1 MPKGKKSTPTASSPA
16 TMSIRRSPTTS
27 KGYTESSISL
37 AEISVRVVEY
47 AEELATPSQGNKV
60 LDPQKCYL
68 KIAETI
74 GIRSSSAASP
84 TSLNTSPN
92 KASSTVDAKT
102 LMSRVS
108 SPTSVTQVDSQQ
120 FPPAPTGVE
129 ISNPNEKTVVA
140 PTVVASPQTTKD
152 RRSKENIV
160 KRRVFDVLHIL
171 ENTGVCRRVTPNR
184 AAGYFWYGLKS
195 LSKGLRVWQG
205 ATRQYCQQHEKTLR
219 HLKVPILSTISYMFL
234 RVCMNTSNKTT
245 TLKGAAAKIFK
256 ELLLKLKDSEDSKL
270 PTQKGVERRLYDVVS
285 VLATVGV
292 IVRTRKSISVAGEI
306 LRVGSCE
313 EHARQAMMRTKQNPH
328 KRRKPRTSEEVA
340 LDKFLKALRKSN
352 SASKKLAKKYQ
363 SGNSIKHSKSGKGST
378 KGRAATADLDAATLK
393 VKIKSKKRHATN
405 MAATL
410 ESAPKKRKTVSQS
423 FAKHRMPQEFG
434 NTVVGT
440 NVLNVYNK
448 AEEIG
453 VQMEDITLFVT
464 ALGAL

>member
-1 MPKGKKSTPTASSPA
+1 M
-16 TMSIRRSPTTS
+16 
-27 KGYTESSISL
+27 
-37 AEISVRVVEY
+37 RVVEY
-47 AEELATPSQGNKV
+47 AEEQATPSQGNKI

-74 GIRSSSAASP
+74 GIRSSSAAP
-84 TSLNTSPN
+84 ATSLNTSPN
-92 KASSTVDAKT
+92 KAPSAEAAKS

-108 SPTSVTQVDSQQ
+108 SPTSVTQVEAQQ
-120 FPPAPTGVE
+120 FPPSPTG
-129 ISNPNEKTVVA
+129 NELIKANAKVS
-140 PTVVASPQTTKD
+140 VASPETTKD

-184 AAGYFWYGLKS
+184 AAGYFWYGLKT

-205 ATRQYCQQHEKTLR
+205 ATRQYGQQHEKTLR

-234 RVCMNTSNKTT
+234 RVCMNTPNKST
-245 TLKGAAAKIFK
+245 TLKDAAAKIFK
-256 ELLLKLKDSEDSKL
+256 ELLLKLKDAEDSKL

-292 IVRTRKSISVAGEI
+292 ISRTRKSISVASEI
-306 LRVGSCE
+306 LRVGTCE

-363 SGNSIKHSKSGKGST
+363 SGDNTKHLKSGKDST
-378 KGRAATADLDAATLK
+378 KRKDLNK
-393 VKIKSKKRHATN
+393 KSKKRRVSDV
-405 MAATL
+405 AAAHRSQTL
-410 ESAPKKRKTVSQS
+410 QSPPKKRKNVSKS
-423 FAKHRMPQEFG
+423 LLKHKIPQELG
-434 NTVVGT
+434 NAVVGT
-440 NVLNVYNK
+440 NVLNVYSK

-453 VQMEDITLFVT
+453 VQLEDISLFVT

>member
-1 MPKGKKSTPTASSPA
+1 MPKGKKSTPAAFSPPA
-16 TMSIRRSPTTS
+16 MSIRSSPTTS
-27 KGYTESSISL
+27 KGFTESSISL

-47 AEELATPSQGNKV
+47 AEEQASPSQGNKI

-74 GIRSSSAASP
+74 GIRRSSAAP
-84 TSLNTSPN
+84 TTSLNTSPN
-92 KASSTVDAKT
+92 KAPSAEAAKS

-108 SPTSVTQVDSQQ
+108 SPTSVTQVDAQQ
-120 FPPAPTGVE
+120 FPPSPTG
-129 ISNPNEKTVVA
+129 NELIKANAKV
-140 PTVVASPQTTKD
+140 PVASPETTKD

-184 AAGYFWYGLKS
+184 AAGYFWYGLKT

-205 ATRQYCQQHEKTLR
+205 ATRQYGQQHEKTLR

-234 RVCMNTSNKTT
+234 RVCMNTPNKST
-245 TLKGAAAKIFK
+245 TLKDAAAKIFK
-256 ELLLKLKDSEDSKL
+256 ELLLKLKDAEDSKL

-292 IVRTRKSISVAGEI
+292 ISRTRKSISVASEI
-306 LRVGSCE
+306 LRVGTCE

-363 SGNSIKHSKSGKGST
+363 SGNNTKHLKSGKDST
-378 KGRAATADLDAATLK
+378 KRKNLK
-393 VKIKSKKRHATN
+393 ESKSKKRRVSDVT
-405 MAATL
+405 AAHRSQTL
-410 ESAPKKRKTVSQS
+410 QSPPKKRKSVSKS
-423 FAKHRMPQEFG
+423 LLKHKIPQELG
-434 NTVVGT
+434 NAVVGT
-440 NVLNVYNK
+440 NVLNVYSK

-453 VQMEDITLFVT
+453 VQLEDISLFVT